1 MSSYN
6 FSQFAKSFDSFINNT
21 HVFEDSTLS
30 MFNEVSKEKGKKK
43 PRVPKDFIKK
53 VHSKMEQ
60 ISDEYPLM
68 SVVYKKG
75 MPQGIEYKYFRPAH
89 DIDLPKPIR
98 LTGDTSS
105 TFAGSSVAR
114 QGKAD
119 HGGAS
124 AKTVGS
130 PYTDLAWFLESLPI
144 GPCRAF
150 LVNPDIELYFFIYD
164 KKKSKGAPG
173 YQYKAMAWDP
183 IAKKTHDFGS
193 GELVTAEV
201 DRSLLGKQHEDRGG
215 NTNGKIGQYIGRLS
229 RLVPSKED
237 IASGRKKPLGAP
249 NPLKPVYAYDFSID
263 PTGALEPRSKR
274 MMRQSDWTET
284 QRPKSKTNRKDDK
297 RGTAIKG
304 KVHSTEF
311 LRLFIKERMS
321 KFDKISPKNQDIII
335 NGISSAAN
343 RSGSQPVPEEF
354 EDFAKKIGRA
364 TGSQVFAYF
373 FKAFKD
379 FREQAY
385 QEGTL
390 HQEGVVGAY
399 EMTSGYDIVSAENKD
414 LAKYGFKNDWA
425 LNYKTK
431 HKLYQPGEVKRDPVT
446 GNREPMDD
454 KAKRHLPEPV
464 EYASIPNLVQKH
476 SLMGLM
482 NKFEAFLYLGKV
494 FFPAEPP
501 IATRMGIKQEEPT
514 VRIDPFSDANKDV
527 DPDDNF
533 GLF

>member
-43 PRVPKDFIKK
+43 PRVPKDFINK

-105 TFAGSSVAR
+105 TFAGSGVAR
-114 QGKAD
+114 QGKED

-124 AKTVGS
+124 AKTVKS

-164 KKKSKGAPG
+164 KKKSLGAAG

-183 IAKKTHDFGS
+183 IAQRTQDFGS

-229 RLVPSKED
+229 RLVPTKED
-237 IASGRKKPLGAP
+237 RGRVKPLGAP
-249 NPLKPVYAYDFSID
+249 NPMKPVYAYDFSID
-263 PTGALEPRSKR
+263 PTGELEPRSKR

-284 QRPKSKTNRKDDK
+284 KRPKSKDDK
-297 RGTAIKG
+297 LRTTIKG

-311 LRLFIKERMS
+311 LRLFIKDRMS
-321 KFDKISPKNQDIII
+321 NFDKISPKNQDIII
-335 NGISSAAN
+335 NGISSAGTG
-343 RSGSQPVPEEF
+343 SGNQPVPEEF
-354 EDFAKKIGRA
+354 EDFAKKIGRV

-373 FKAFKD
+373 FKAFRD

-385 QEGTL
+385 LEGTL

-414 LAKYGFKNDWA
+414 LDKYGFKYASA
-425 LNYKTK
+425 LKYRTK
-431 HKLYQPGEVKRDPVT
+431 QKLYQPGEVKRDPVT
-446 GNREPMDD
+446 GNREAMDD
-454 KAKRHLPEPV
+454 KAKRYLPEPV
-464 EYASIPNLVQKH
+464 EYASIPNLVKKH

-501 IATRMGIKQEEPT
+501 LATRMGIKREEPT

-527 DPDDNF
+527 DSDEHF